1 MVALP
6 LSARDPFRGEED
18 AKPQNPKPG
27 ENGQLFTPHFCLSSC
42 LFACPLGIPE
52 SMAGKRGAQASQ
64 ANNQP
69 RAIHSDFWSVGK
81 KGGAI
86 RSGPG

>member
-27 ENGQLFTPHFCLSSC
+27 ENGQLFTPHFL
-42 LFACPLGIPE
+42 
-52 SMAGKRGAQASQ
+52 AGKRGAQASQ